1 MNNRANW
8 QVGGI
13 TSLIG
18 GVGAIVVNI
27 LHPPPPAR
35 TDELLILVASVPYWT
50 IMHYLAALAAVSIV
64 SGMALLVRSLQ
75 DARAHALGEVGKYVT
90 TLGGAALA
98 APWRAGPSRH
108 AQAAASK
115 AWRSAYEM
123 GYGCVLHCV
132 QHGRDR
138 HRETLEQRRGR
149 LRPARKNPMLDVR
162 GPCQA

>member
-1 MNNRANW
+1 
-8 QVGGI
+8 
-13 TSLIG
+13 
-18 GVGAIVVNI
+18 
-27 LHPPPPAR
+27 
-35 TDELLILVASVPYWT
+35 
-50 IMHYLAALAAVSIV
+50 V
-64 SGMALLVRSLQ
+64 SGNPEGYR
-75 DARAHALGEVGKYVT
+75 
-90 TLGGAALA
+90 A

-108 AQAAASK
+108 APTAAGK

-149 LRPARKNPMLDVR
+149 LHAASKHTMLDIR